1 MKIFADRAE
10 AGRELGARLL
20 EKNYPR
26 PVVFAL
32 PRGGLPVAVEI
43 ARALKAPLDLVLVR
57 KIGHPAQPEL
67 AIGAIVD
74 GDNPE
79 LVINEDL
86 RFVIDRYPEEIERI
100 KSRALEELA
109 RRRALYL
116 KGRARAAVEGTTA
129 IVVDDG
135 LATGATAR
143 AALRALRRQKPAKL
157 VLAVPVAP
165 ESTVTELASEADE
178 IVCLETPEEFY
189 AVGQFYRDFMQLEDS
204 DVERYLAE
212 F

>member
-1 MKIFADRAE
+1 MKLFADRAE
-10 AGRELGARLL
+10 AGRLLAARLR
-20 EKNYPR
+20 EKHYPR

-43 ARALKAPLDLVLVR
+43 SRALDAPLDLALVR
-57 KIGHPAQPEL
+57 KIGHPLQPEL

-74 GDNPE
+74 GETPE

-86 RFVIDRYPEEIERI
+86 EYVIERFPEEIERT
-100 KSRALEELA
+100 KEKALQELA

-116 KGRARAAVEGTTA
+116 KDRKRTEVEGATV

-143 AALRALRRQKPAKL
+143 AALRALRRQNPARL
-157 VLAVPVAP
+157 VLAIPVAP
-165 ESTVTELASEADE
+165 LETVRALAVEADE

-189 AVGQFYRDFMQLEDS
+189 AVGQFYRDFTQLEDA
-204 DVERYLAE
+204 DVARYLSRL
-212 F
+212 